1 MEPRLKICSYL
12 WMADGDVVW
21 CAHLITHCTM
31 VVVAVYA
38 VLCTWWRQHW
48 GSLLQPVPDGPGSPA
63 VKRLWCTI
71 KPKSR
76 YFCVSWP
83 HKKRTEVKYWR
94 LPYWHS
100 PRGSSGRPLL
110 STFGLDVCVCISPYS
125 AQFLFLI
132 HFVHVQVTFSSF
144 FLYLYFVLQH
154 TLCLIKGKTL
164 NFRTVVHLKKIL

>member
-21 CAHLITHCTM
+21 CAHLITHCRM

-38 VLCTWWRQHW
+38 VLCTWSRQHW
-48 GSLLQPVPDGPGSPA
+48 GSLLQPVPEGPGSPA

-100 PRGSSGRPLL
+100 PRGSSSPLNLQTWRLCVYFSIFGTIPVLDSFCTCTSYFFIIL
-110 STFGLDVCVCISPYS
+110 SLPVFCTTTY
-125 AQFLFLI
+125 
-132 HFVHVQVTFSSF
+132 
-144 FLYLYFVLQH
+144 
-154 TLCLIKGKTL
+154 
-164 NFRTVVHLKKIL
+164 TVSHKREDA